1 MVLPTGAG
9 KSLCFMILGLTAT
22 LPPSLLEPAHSER
35 TSTDRARG
43 RRIVLGGGLATA
55 LPCLRENLSCQY
67 RFYPVGLQLG
77 SGFLTFSLKLLK
89 GAAVQNVMSCIDTD
103 EHQPLCGVNGADT
116 RHAVSSA
123 GRNYFC
129 LALQLS
135 ARPGEQPE

>member
-1 MVLPTGAG
+1 M
-9 KSLCFMILGLTAT
+9 
-22 LPPSLLEPAHSER
+22 
-35 TSTDRARG
+35 
-43 RRIVLGGGLATA
+43 LGGGLATA

-116 RHAVSSA
+116 RHAVSWT
-123 GRNYFC
+123 GGNYFC
-129 LALQLS
+129 LALQRS
-135 ARPGEQPE
+135 ARPSEQRERARPFLAHLILSLSGVCGICI

>member
-1 MVLPTGAG
+1 MRNVGFCLHRF
-9 KSLCFMILGLTAT
+9 LNQLTAK
-22 LPPSLLEPAHSER
+22 EHQ
-35 TSTDRARG
+35 
-43 RRIVLGGGLATA
+43 RIVRGGGGSATA

-116 RHAVSSA
+116 RHAVSWT
-123 GRNYFC
+123 GGNYFC
-129 LALQLS
+129 LALQRS
-135 ARPGEQPE
+135 ARPSEQRERA